1 VEDEEFSRP
10 PGRLEVRASFRVTG
24 PVPGDS
30 REEDRSCGV
39 LEGRVIQGL
48 GRPIG
53 NDHNGL
59 GRSLGEVAEY
69 QTSLGG
75 RRGDEGE
82 PHSR

>member
-1 VEDEEFSRP
+1 VEDGDSSRP
-10 PGRLEVRASFRVTG
+10 PGQLEVRAIFRVMG

-30 REEDRSCGV
+30 REEDHICGG
-39 LEGRVIQGL
+39 LEGRVIPGL
-48 GRPIG
+48 SRPIG

-75 RRGDEGE
+75 RRGDDGE
-82 PHSR
+82 PHTR